1 MHDVDVVWVGVEY
14 VVLQSGKVLMRS
26 SIEILEESEL
36 MTKTKVTTLTVLQ
49 LFEYT
54 SFRTKS
60 IEEAKKIG
68 SKRWRKYGERIR
80 SLT

>member
-1 MHDVDVVWVGVEY
+1 
-14 VVLQSGKVLMRS
+14 MRS
-26 SIEILEESEL
+26 SVEILEESEL
-36 MTKTKVTTLTVLQ
+36 MTKTKVTTLTLLQ

-54 SFRTKS
+54 SFRTKSIES